1 MNIDPNARY
10 SKTQEW
16 VRKEGNLI
24 VYGITHH
31 AQEELSDIVFIE
43 LPEMGASFKQGDV
56 IGTIESVKAASDLVL
71 PMSGTVVE
79 INDSLSDKPEV
90 INSSPYQSGWMIKIQ
105 PTYPEEWD
113 TLMTPEAYSKILGE

>member
-16 VRKEGNLI
+16 VRKDGSLI

-43 LPEMGASFKQGDV
+43 LPEVGASFKQGDV
-56 IGTIESVKAASDLVL
+56 VGAIESVKAASDLIL
-71 PMSGTVVE
+71 PMSGTIAAVNE
-79 INDSLSDKPEV
+79 GLSSKPEV
-90 INSSPYQSGWMIKIQ
+90 INSSPYQDGWMLKIQ
-105 PTYPEEWD
+105 PSHPEEWE
-113 TLMTPEAYSKILGE
+113 TLMTAEAYGKSLGE

>member
-1 MNIDPNARY
+1 MNIDSNARY

-16 VRKEGNLI
+16 VRKEGSLI

-43 LPEMGASFKQGDV
+43 LPEVGASFKQGET
-56 IGTIESVKAASDLVL
+56 IGTIESVKAASDLML

-79 INDSLSDKPEV
+79 VNTVLGTQPEV
-90 INSSPYQSGWMIKIQ
+90 INSSPYEKGWILKIQ
-105 PTYPEEWD
+105 PSKPEEWES
-113 TLMTPEAYSKILGE
+113 LMTPEAYGKSLGE

>member
-24 VYGITHH
+24 VYGISNH

-43 LPEMGASFKQGDV
+43 LPEVGATFSQGDS
-56 IGTIESVKAASDLVL
+56 IGTIESVKAASDLLL
-71 PMSGTVVE
+71 PMSGKVVE
-79 INDSLSDKPEV
+79 VNSSLSAKPEV
-90 INSSPYQSGWMIKIQ
+90 INASPYQDGWILKIQ
-105 PTYPEEWD
+105 PSNLAEWDSLMSPEE
-113 TLMTPEAYSKILGE
+113 YGKSLGE